1 MNRFKETLDEL
12 RQRPA
17 SKQIEELLPE
27 LPKIADP
34 FAPTA
39 PEGSNGNFKL
49 PYSSDP
55 EPIAER
61 WK

>member
-1 MNRFKETLDEL
+1 MNRFKEALDEL
-12 RQRPA
+12 RQRPEG
-17 SKQIEELLPE
+17 KQAEDLLQQTPDVANP
-27 LPKIADP
+27 L
-34 FAPTA
+34 APIA

-55 EPIAER
+55 KPIVEP